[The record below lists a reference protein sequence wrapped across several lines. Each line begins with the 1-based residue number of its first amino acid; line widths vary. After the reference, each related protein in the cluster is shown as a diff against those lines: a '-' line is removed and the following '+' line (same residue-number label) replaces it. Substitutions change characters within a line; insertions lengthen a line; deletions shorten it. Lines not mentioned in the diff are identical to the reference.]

1 MQAKFV
7 VAVAIGS
14 FHLVQRHCKRS
25 THKLS
30 RRPTPSLR

>member
-14 FHLVQRHCKRS
+14 FALGAAALQTLHAQAK
-25 THKLS
+25 
-30 RRPTPSLR
+30 PPA